1 MVDQHSRLFN
11 IIINNVRCTTL
22 LFNLGSLPVPV
33 QRGEL
38 EGDVQ
43 EHDVE
48 EHDGE
53 QHGEEVL
60 LGRRRHLHI

>member
-11 IIINNVRCTTL
+11 IIINVRCTTL
-22 LFNLGSLPVPV
+22 LFNLGSLLGQV

-48 EHDGE
+48 EHGGE